1 VRKSGNEVRITAQLI
16 QVKDGFH
23 LWSESYDRKLDNV
36 FAIQDEI
43 ATAILKE
50 MKATLLKDEA
60 KAITATRTDS
70 KAYDLYLLARQ
81 RMYERTR
88 LTIESAAQLLD
99 QAIAEDPSYAPA
111 YAQRGIAALLL
122 SERSYGEMSRAEANT
137 QGRLY
142 LDKALQ
148 LDPQLAEA
156 WAGMGLYHSDRPGEY
171 PQAIDALQ
179 KSLAINPNLIDAS
192 NWLQIAYGAT
202 GENVKA
208 LHILEDMVQR
218 DPLYPPGFGNAV
230 QSYNLFGQQEKS
242 WALLQKIR
250 PFLPNNPAELQAEGI
265 TWLSLGQPAKAMP
278 LLEAALKQQPSDAVI
293 RAWFSACLAQTGQFE
308 QLAEH
313 GDPRFKPF
321 ALTLLNRPEEALEI
335 ARKLAGEG
343 NPGQLI
349 AVLNLTGQQKQLVD
363 FVESRWPD
371 LAAFEREN
379 PDDGTGYGAMLNI
392 ARAYAAMGNEAR
404 FNDAMARVRAAHDR
418 SIEQGIAGKFYLADE
433 ARYYLLSGDRQKA
446 VKSLA
451 QAVDDGLVVSAPF
464 TRIWPEMKVLAGDPR
479 FEAIQARMF
488 KRVNA
493 ARAELGLG
501 PLTT

>member
-1 VRKSGNEVRITAQLI
+1 
-16 QVKDGFH
+16 
-23 LWSESYDRKLDNV
+23 
-36 FAIQDEI
+36 
-43 ATAILKE
+43 
-50 MKATLLKDEA
+50 
-60 KAITATRTDS
+60 
-70 KAYDLYLLARQ
+70 
-81 RMYERTR
+81 
-88 LTIESAAQLLD
+88 
-99 QAIAEDPSYAPA
+99 
-111 YAQRGIAALLL
+111 
-122 SERSYGEMSRAEANT
+122 
-137 QGRLY
+137 
-142 LDKALQ
+142 
-148 LDPQLAEA
+148 
-156 WAGMGLYHSDRPGEY
+156 MGLYHSDHPGEY

-192 NWLQIAYGAT
+192 NWLQIAYGST

-250 PFLPNNPAELQAEGI
+250 PFLPNNPAELQAEAI

-293 RAWFSACLAQTGQFE
+293 RSWFSACLAQTGQFE
-308 QLAEH
+308 RLAEH

-321 ALTLLNRPEEALEI
+321 ALALLDRPEEALEI

-343 NPGQLI
+343 TPEPLI
-349 AVLNLTGQQKQLVD
+349 AVLGLTGQQQQLAD
-363 FVESRWPD
+363 FIESRWPD

-418 SIEQGIAGKFYLADE
+418 SIQQGIAGRFFLADE
-433 ARYYLLSGDRQKA
+433 ARYYVLSGDREKA

-493 ARAELGLG
+493 ARTELGLE
-501 PLTT
+501 PLST